1 MKRNKKARLVVKE
14 HCLETTTKKWTTST
28 KGKKTPKRHSK
39 QNILECTLELPELF
53 TPDHTTN
60 HAVIA
65 TMMKDTK
72 SVTVKKALDEESKKL
87 SVMGTDTEQRKASH
101 KEEIKPARNPETSKV
116 GTENYLK
123 GEGCNQGPR
132 TAEGTS
138 TE

>member
-1 MKRNKKARLVVKE
+1 M
-14 HCLETTTKKWTTST
+14 
-28 KGKKTPKRHSK
+28 
-39 QNILECTLELPELF
+39 ELPELF
-53 TPDHTTN
+53 TPDHMTN

-65 TMMKDTK
+65 TM
-72 SVTVKKALDEESKKL
+72 VKCNV
-87 SVMGTDTEQRKASH
+87 SVMRTDTEHQKASH

-123 GEGCNQGPR
+123 GKGCNQGPR